1 VCDAAC
7 FAPLALD
14 SIHHWPL
21 FTEEE
26 EMIATTDTKLGGTK
40 LPESQEIATKLSE
53 SQQLAAKLPKL
64 NMPLPGP
71 NAKRVVELDTKYVSP
86 SYTRDYPLVAK
97 RGQGAM
103 IEDVDGNVFLDFAAG
118 IAVCATGHCHP
129 EVVAAIQKQA
139 AELIH
144 LSGTDFYYEG
154 MPLLAEKLS
163 SISPGKESKLVY
175 FGNSGAEAIEAAI
188 KLVKYHTKRDKL
200 IAFHGAFHGRTMG
213 ALSLT
218 ASRAIQRRGFG
229 TLLSGVFHMPYPDTY
244 RGTYGVRPECA
255 AADCLSYLEN
265 ELFRRRVDP
274 EEVAGIFI
282 EPIQGEGG
290 YILAPAEFLQGLQ
303 KICGKYGIM
312 LVADEVQSGMGR
324 TGKWWAVD
332 HAGVEPDIICTAKG
346 IASGMP
352 LSAVIARE
360 SVMDW
365 KPGAHASTFGG
376 NPVCIAA
383 SLATLHLLETKY
395 MANAKRVG
403 EFILRRTA
411 DWTQKFKNVGEVRGR
426 GLMIGIELVKDQKTK
441 EKAQE
446 MRNRIIQAAYHKGL
460 LILGSGDTTV
470 RFCPPL
476 LIDEEQAEF
485 AVKTLEECFREEEA
499 K

>member
-1 VCDAAC
+1 
-7 FAPLALD
+7 
-14 SIHHWPL
+14 L
-21 FTEEE
+21 FTKEE
-26 EMIATTDTKLGGTK
+26 EMIAATETK
-40 LPESQEIATKLSE
+40 LPRLLTA
-53 SQQLAAKLPKL
+53 
-64 NMPLPGP
+64 LPGP
-71 NAKRVVELDTKYVSP
+71 NAKRVVEQDAKYVSP

-97 RGQGAM
+97 RGHGAM
-103 IEDVDGNVFLDFAAG
+103 VEDVDGNTFLDFAAG

-144 LSGTDFYYEG
+144 MSGTDFYYEN
-154 MPLLAEKLS
+154 MPRLAEKLA
-163 SISPGKESKLVY
+163 SIAPGAEPKRVY

-188 KLVKYHTKRDKL
+188 KLAKYHTKRDKL

-218 ASRAIQRRGFG
+218 ASRAVQRKGFG

-244 RGTYGVRPECA
+244 RGTYGVSPERA
-255 AADCLSYLEN
+255 SADCLSYLEN

-290 YILAPAEFLQGLQ
+290 YILAPPEFLQGLQ
-303 KICGKYGIM
+303 RICQKYGIL

-352 LSAVIARE
+352 LSAMIARS
-360 SVMDW
+360 SVMSW

-383 SLATLHLLETKY
+383 SLATLRLLEDKY
-395 MANAKRVG
+395 MDNAKRVG
-403 EFILRRTA
+403 EFIMRRTA
-411 DWTQKFKNVGEVRGR
+411 DWCQRFKNVGEVRGK
-426 GLMIGIELVKDQKTK
+426 GLMIGIEFVRDQKTK
-441 EKAQE
+441 EKAPE
-446 MRNRIIQAAYHKGL
+446 LRGRIIQSAFQKGL
-460 LILGSGDTTV
+460 LVLGSGDTTL

-476 LIDEEQAEF
+476 LVDEEQADF
-485 AVKTLEECFREEEA
+485 AVRTVEECIREAE
-499 K
+499 KGS

>member
-1 VCDAAC
+1 MHVTDAKV
-7 FAPLALD
+7 D
-14 SIHHWPL
+14 S
-21 FTEEE
+21 
-26 EMIATTDTKLGGTK
+26 K
-40 LPESQEIATKLSE
+40 LPHPVTE
-53 SQQLAAKLPKL
+53 
-64 NMPLPGP
+64 LPGP
-71 NAKRVVELDTKYVSP
+71 KAKKLVERYHHVISP

-97 RGQGAM
+97 RGRGA
-103 IEDVDGNVFLDFAAG
+103 IVEDVDGNTFLDFAAG
-118 IAVCATGHCHP
+118 IAVVATGHCHP

-144 LSGTDFYYEG
+144 MSGTDFYYPSLVE
-154 MPLLAEKLS
+154 LAQRLAA
-163 SISPGKESKLVY
+163 IAPGKSPKRVY

-188 KLVKYHTKRDKL
+188 KLVKFHTKRDKL
-200 IAFHGAFHGRTMG
+200 IAFHGSFHGRTMG

-218 ASRAIQRRGFG
+218 ASRAVQRRGFG

-244 RGTYGVRPECA
+244 RGTYGVRPENA

-303 KICGKYGIM
+303 KICRKYGIM

-332 HAGVEPDIICTAKG
+332 HTAGIEPDIICTAKG

-365 KPGAHASTFGG
+365 KPGAHAST
-376 NPVCIAA
+376 
-383 SLATLHLLETKY
+383 L
-395 MANAKRVG
+395 
-403 EFILRRTA
+403 
-411 DWTQKFKNVGEVRGR
+411 D
-426 GLMIGIELVKDQKTK
+426 
-441 EKAQE
+441 
-446 MRNRIIQAAYHKGL
+446 
-460 LILGSGDTTV
+460 
-470 RFCPPL
+470 
-476 LIDEEQAEF
+476 
-485 AVKTLEECFREEEA
+485 
-499 K
+499 

>member
-1 VCDAAC
+1 MTEN
-7 FAPLALD
+7 PWIR
-14 SIHHWPL
+14 IHP
-21 FTEEE
+21 
-26 EMIATTDTKLGGTK
+26 
-40 LPESQEIATKLSE
+40 
-53 SQQLAAKLPKL
+53 
-64 NMPLPGP
+64 PLPGP
-71 NAKRVVELDTKYVSP
+71 KAQVILAQDGTYVSP
-86 SYTRDYPLVAK
+86 SYSRPYPLVADK
-97 RGQGAM
+97 AEGM
-103 IEDVDGNVFLDFAAG
+103 VVTDVDGNTFLDFAAG

-129 EVVAAIQKQA
+129 DVVAAIQKQA

-154 MPLLAEKLS
+154 MPQLAEKLS
-163 SISPGKESKLVY
+163 SIAPGKEPKRVY

-188 KLVKYHTKRDKL
+188 KLTKYHTKRDKL

-218 ASRAIQRRGFG
+218 ASRAVQRKGFG

-244 RGTYGVRPECA
+244 RGTYGVRPETA
-255 AADCLSYLEN
+255 AADCLNYLEN

-290 YILAPAEFLQGLQ
+290 YILAPAEFLQGLRR
-303 KICGKYGIM
+303 ICTKYGIL

-332 HAGVEPDIICTAKG
+332 YAGVEPDIICTAKG

-352 LSAVIARE
+352 LSAVIARS

-383 SLATLHLLETKY
+383 SLATLRLLE
-395 MANAKRVG
+395 
-403 EFILRRTA
+403 E
-411 DWTQKFKNVGEVRGR
+411 
-426 GLMIGIELVKDQKTK
+426 
-441 EKAQE
+441 
-446 MRNRIIQAAYHKGL
+446 
-460 LILGSGDTTV
+460 
-470 RFCPPL
+470 
-476 LIDEEQAEF
+476 
-485 AVKTLEECFREEEA
+485 
-499 K
+499 